1 VNDVDRITVLCW
13 HRSSRVCWQITN
25 NTLLLFQLQV
35 VGNDDGGGDGND
47 EGTQWTTMS
56 QTSSF
61 D

>member
-1 VNDVDRITVLCW
+1 MRIGLQYFAGRC
-13 HRSSRVCWQITN
+13 RSRVCWQITN
-25 NTLLLFQLQV
+25 NTLLLFRLQV

-47 EGTQWTTMS
+47 EGTQQTTTS